1 MHPVEWSNMGGKT
14 MSDDRRELSD
24 AELKEMGVSVI
35 CISPLLWYKWIVN
48 DHLLRE
54 PMPFKTERRGRA

>member
-1 MHPVEWSNMGGKT
+1 

-24 AELKEMGVSVI
+24 AELKEKGVSVI